1 MSYPISTRVKNLPK
15 LTRRAVTTAL
25 LTSGALAATGCSR
38 IPRPFFSADT
48 HPADYPTVEAVRMMS
63 RSLEEKSNG
72 ELSIRIYSGG
82 QLGSER
88 DTLELTVFGGL
99 DLNRVNLAPLNAFA
113 PETLLLSLP
122 FLFQSETHLRAVL
135 DGAPGQAVLDALEPH
150 GLIGLCYYDSG
161 ARSFY
166 NVHRPIMTPED
177 MRGLKIRVQNSD
189 LYVSM
194 IEALGANAT
203 PMDLSEVYQGLMQR
217 VIDGAENNWP
227 SYESTRHFET
237 AGFYS
242 LTGHV
247 MAPEVLVMSARS
259 WQKIG
264 NEERELVRRCA
275 RESVPLMRE
284 RWDERVKASRDRIAA
299 AGTKINEIADISAFS
314 QLMRPVWDRFVK
326 TAAQRRLLQQI
337 VDMGE
342 SQP

>member
-1 MSYPISTRVKNLPK
+1 
-15 LTRRAVTTAL
+15 
-25 LTSGALAATGCSR
+25 
-38 IPRPFFSADT
+38 
-48 HPADYPTVEAVRMMS
+48 MMS
-63 RSLEEKSNG
+63 RLLDERSNG

-113 PETLLLSLP
+113 PETVLLSLP
-122 FLFQSETHLRAVL
+122 FLFRSEKHLRAVL
-135 DGAPGQAVLDALEPH
+135 DGAPGQTVLNALEPH
-150 GLIGLCYYDSG
+150 GLIGLCFYDSG
-161 ARSFY
+161 ARNFY
-166 NVHRPIMTPED
+166 NVRQPIVTPAD
-177 MRGLKIRVQNSD
+177 MRGMKIRVQNSD

-237 AGFYS
+237 APFYS

-259 WQKIG
+259 WSRLGGQ
-264 NEERELVRRCA
+264 ERELVRECA
-275 RESVPLMRE
+275 RDSVPFMRK
-284 RWDERVKASRDRIAA
+284 RWDERVTASRERIAD
-299 AGTKINEIADISAFS
+299 AGVKINNVDNVAAFS
-314 QLMRPVWDRFVK
+314 ELMRPVWDRFVE
-326 TAAQRRLLQQI
+326 TRTQQRLLSQI
-337 VDMGE
+337 NDMATDDHV
-342 SQP
+342 